1 MKRGLVKG
9 KNPESSGTTTPP
21 STSTSNLLNLDVSS
35 ITDVFAD
42 QLIQKAKK
50 SMIETPSLK
59 KEEPMDVVSQVVTV
73 SKPDDGFDIPTISEI
88 AEIAVGQVVRRK
100 ELTELEEL
108 QKKINLA
115 KRQLRAMGSEESEDE
130 DFLNIKADGE
140 EFDDNENNE
149 KEKNRKKIT
158 GRNPS
163 PIVFNKLS
171 LAEANHHSAEN
182 KVPVSIRERE
192 KTPENIRKRSIMERL
207 GVRHAKKS
215 ENIISLSAHRRV
227 EKEIY
232 VPTFKRKELEM
243 LKEKAIIRN
252 EKKEEIKP
260 SKLKIDVRQRIGSR
274 VFVAPPKPE
283 YKEDEIDV
291 PINSVVKVKPRPI
304 VPISKQANKNL
315 LLRAVAEAQKSIANV
330 RSKTENIKYKSAL
343 KTEVHSSK
351 LNRKNYERETRSK
364 IVIEIPS
371 QQIKLPENSTDDE
384 NCVKMSDD
392 DEKSYK
398 EESPEP
404 SSPNRV
410 ISRTQFVV
418 TLDGMYQPTEKKNS
432 EKSQLDKIIIKK
444 KVRTESVKEEVS
456 PKQKENLMPKI
467 RTRNKK
473 NVNELNK
480 LLEKNL
486 AETEKTPSPVK
497 VSVSSTSERKRSK
510 VSPIKFDI
518 SQRSNTDDDEMEEK
532 EQMTVTI
539 NKKVEPVKKYDNIP
553 PCKYTLT

>member
-1 MKRGLVKG
+1 MKRGLVK

-21 STSTSNLLNLDVSS
+21 STSTSSLLSLDVSS

-50 SMIETPSLK
+50 SMAETPSLK
-59 KEEPMDVVSQVVTV
+59 KEEPMDVVSQVVTA

-140 EFDDNENNE
+140 EFEDNENNE

-171 LAEANHHSAEN
+171 LAEANHSPEN
-182 KVPVSIRERE
+182 KVPVSFRERE
-192 KTPENIRKRSIMERL
+192 KSPENIRKRSIMERL
-207 GVRHAKKS
+207 GVRQAKKS

-243 LKEKAIIRN
+243 LKEKAIIRD
-252 EKKEEIKP
+252 EKKEEIKS
-260 SKLKIDVRQRIGSR
+260 SKLKIGVRQRIGSR

-283 YKEDEIDV
+283 YKEEEIDV

-351 LNRKNYERETRSK
+351 LNRKKYERETRSK

-384 NCVKMSDD
+384 NDIKMSD

-398 EESPEP
+398 EESPKQ
-404 SSPNRV
+404 STPNRV

-444 KVRTESVKEEVS
+444 KVKTESVS
-456 PKQKENLMPKI
+456 PKQKENLMPKMK
-467 RTRNKK
+467 TRNKK

-497 VSVSSTSERKRSK
+497 VTVSSTSERKRSK

-539 NKKVEPVKKYDNIP
+539 NKKVEPIKKYDNIP
-553 PCKYTLT
+553 PCKYTLHC

>member
-1 MKRGLVKG
+1 MKRGLVK

-21 STSTSNLLNLDVSS
+21 STSTSSLLSLDVSS

-50 SMIETPSLK
+50 SMAETTSLK
-59 KEEPMDVVSQVVTV
+59 KEEPMDVVSQVVTA

-140 EFDDNENNE
+140 EFEDNENNE

-171 LAEANHHSAEN
+171 LAEANHSPEN
-182 KVPVSIRERE
+182 KVPVSFRERE
-192 KTPENIRKRSIMERL
+192 KSPENIRKRSIMERL
-207 GVRHAKKS
+207 GVRQAKKS

-243 LKEKAIIRN
+243 LKEKAIIRD
-252 EKKEEIKP
+252 EKKEEIKS

-351 LNRKNYERETRSK
+351 LNRKKYERETRSK

-384 NCVKMSDD
+384 NDIKMSD

-398 EESPEP
+398 EESPKQ
-404 SSPNRV
+404 STPNRV

-444 KVRTESVKEEVS
+444 KVKTESVKEEVS
-456 PKQKENLMPKI
+456 PKQKENLMPKMK
-467 RTRNKK
+467 TRNKK

-497 VSVSSTSERKRSK
+497 VTVSSTSERKRSK

-539 NKKVEPVKKYDNIP
+539 NKKVEPIKKYDNIP
-553 PCKYTLT
+553 PCKYTLHC

>member
-1 MKRGLVKG
+1 MKRGLVK

-21 STSTSNLLNLDVSS
+21 STSTSSLLSLDVSS

-50 SMIETPSLK
+50 SMAETPSLK
-59 KEEPMDVVSQVVTV
+59 KEEPMDVVSQVVTA

-140 EFDDNENNE
+140 EFEDNENNE

-171 LAEANHHSAEN
+171 LAEANHSPEN
-182 KVPVSIRERE
+182 KVPVSFRERE
-192 KTPENIRKRSIMERL
+192 KSPENIRKRSIMERL

-243 LKEKAIIRN
+243 LKEKAIIRD
-252 EKKEEIKP
+252 EKKEEIKS

-351 LNRKNYERETRSK
+351 LNRKKYERETRSK

-384 NCVKMSDD
+384 NDIKMSD

-398 EESPEP
+398 EESPKQIT
-404 SSPNRV
+404 PNRV

-444 KVRTESVKEEVS
+444 KVKTESVKEEVS
-456 PKQKENLMPKI
+456 PKQKENLMPKMK
-467 RTRNKK
+467 TRNKK

-497 VSVSSTSERKRSK
+497 VTVSSTSERKRSK

-518 SQRSNTDDDEMEEK
+518 SQRSNTDDVEMEEK

-539 NKKVEPVKKYDNIP
+539 NKKVEPIKKYDNIP
-553 PCKYTLT
+553 PCKYTLHC